1 MTLRRRTLLRSALFA
16 PALAS
21 PGLIKPRAAHAA
33 GRKVIRAVPIG
44 DLKVLD
50 PIWTTAYITRN
61 HAYLVWDTLFA
72 LDAHNAPQPQMVE
85 SWHAGADGL
94 TYEFTLRP
102 GLLWHD
108 GTKVRAADCVASVR
122 RWGAKD
128 GMGRALMAVTAS
140 IDAVDDR
147 TFRLALKRPVGFV
160 IDALG
165 KIDSNVPFMMPER
178 LANIDPNTQIT
189 EVVGSGPFRFIKDE
203 WVDGSKVVY
212 ERFAGYVPR
221 GEPPSQAAG
230 GKVAKVDRVELLYM
244 PDSSVAANALIKGEV
259 DVLESP
265 APDLIGLLKS
275 APDVDVRPN
284 DPLGY
289 TLFMVLNHLQPP
301 FDKLPA
307 RQALAAAVDQAAFM
321 QATVGDR
328 TPWRKCA
335 AMFGCGTAE
344 ESQQGAATIGGDLAS
359 ARTLFLANYDG
370 RPVVVMDPA
379 DNATLHPSALVAAAT
394 LRSLGAKV
402 DLQAMDWSTLVQRRA
417 SKRPMA
423 DGGWNVFV
431 TNATVTGIANPL
443 LNTFARNCGEAW
455 YGWPCD
461 ERIAQLTEA
470 WAMETDSTKRHAITE
485 ELQRRHLE
493 SVTYIPLGQYQ
504 SVIAA
509 RKNITGIIGG
519 PALFYWNVD
528 KT

>member
-1 MTLRRRTLLRSALFA
+1 MTLRRRTVLQT
-16 PALAS
+16 ALAAS
-21 PGLIKPRAAHAA
+21 TLSAVRAPRAAEA
-33 GRKVIRAVPIG
+33 KVIRAVPIG

-61 HAYLVWDTLFA
+61 HGYLVWDTLFA
-72 LDAHNAPQPQMVE
+72 LDAQNRPQPQMVE
-85 SWHAGADGL
+85 SWHASNDGL

-108 GTKVRAADCVASVR
+108 GKPVRAADCVASVR

-128 GMGRALMAVTAS
+128 GMGRALLAATAS
-140 IDAVDDR
+140 IDALDDR
-147 TFRLALKRPVGFV
+147 SFRLVLKRPVGFV

-178 LANIDPNTQIT
+178 LANTDPNTQIT
-189 EVVGSGPFRFIKDE
+189 QPIGSGPFRFMQDE
-203 WVDGSKVVY
+203 WVAGSKVVY

-221 GEPPSQAAG
+221 SEPPSQAAG

-244 PDSSVAANALIKGEV
+244 PDASVAANALIKGEL
-259 DVLESP
+259 DLLESP

-275 APDVDVRPN
+275 SKDVVVRPN

-289 TLFMVLNHLQPP
+289 ALFMVLNHLQPP
-301 FDKLPA
+301 FDNAAA
-307 RQALAAAVDQAAFM
+307 RSALAMAVDQAAFM
-321 QATVGDR
+321 EATVGDR
-328 TPWRKCA
+328 TPWQKCV

-344 ESQQGAATIGGDLAS
+344 ASDAGGAAIGGDVTK
-359 ARTLFLANYDG
+359 ARAQFMANYDG

-379 DNATLHPSALVAAAT
+379 DNATLHPGALIAADT
-394 LRSLGAKV
+394 LRQLGAKV
-402 DLQAMDWSTLVQRRA
+402 DVQAMDWSTLTQRRT
-417 SKRPMA
+417 SKKPPSE
-423 DGGWNVFV
+423 GGWNVFV

-443 LNTFARNCGEAW
+443 LNTFARNCGDAW

-461 ERIAQLTEA
+461 ERIAQLTDA
-470 WAMETDSTKRHAITE
+470 WAMETDATKRHAITE

-493 SVTYIPLGQYQ
+493 LVTYVPLGQYQ

-509 RKNITGIIGG
+509 RKNLTGIIGG

>member
-1 MTLRRRTLLRSALFA
+1 MRLRRRTLLQTALTA
-16 PALAS
+16 PALIVS
-21 PGLIKPRAAHAA
+21 YTSRAAAP
-33 GRKVIRAVPIG
+33 KVIRAVPIG

-72 LDAHNAPQPQMVE
+72 LDAQNRPQPQMVE
-85 SWHAGADGL
+85 TWHASSDGL

-108 GTKVRAADCVASVR
+108 GMPVRAADCVASVR
-122 RWGAKD
+122 RWGARD
-128 GMGRALMAVTAS
+128 GMGRALLAATAS
-140 IDAVDDR
+140 IDPLDER
-147 TFRLALKRPVGFV
+147 SFRLSLKRPVGFV

-178 LANIDPNTQIT
+178 LANTDPNTQIT
-189 EVVGSGPFRFIKDE
+189 EALGSGPFRFIKDE
-203 WVDGSKVVY
+203 WVVGAKVVY
-212 ERFAGYVPR
+212 ERFPGYEPR
-221 GEPPSQAAG
+221 NEPPSQAAG
-230 GKVAKVDRVELLYM
+230 GKVAKVDRIELQYM
-244 PDSSVAANALIKGEV
+244 PDASVAANALIKGEV

-275 APDVDVRPN
+275 SPDVDVRPN

-289 TLFMVLNHLQPP
+289 ALFMVLNHLQPP
-301 FDKLPA
+301 FDNAAA
-307 RQALAAAVDQAAFM
+307 RQALAMAVDQSSFM

-328 TPWRKCA
+328 TPWRKCV

-344 ESQQGAATIGGDLAS
+344 ESAAGGATIGGDLGK
-359 ARTLFLANYDG
+359 ARAQFAANYDG

-379 DNATLHPSALVAAAT
+379 DNATLHPGALLAADT
-394 LRSLGAKV
+394 LRRLGAKV
-402 DLQAMDWSTLVQRRA
+402 DLQTMDWSTLTQRRA
-417 SKRPMA
+417 SKKPA
-423 DGGWNVFV
+423 SEGGWNAFV

-443 LNTFARNCGEAW
+443 LNTFARNCGDAW

-461 ERIAQLTEA
+461 ERVAQLTDT
-470 WAMETDSTKRHAITE
+470 WAMETDAAKRHAITE
-485 ELQRRHLE
+485 ELQRQHLE

-509 RKNITGIIGG
+509 RKSLTGIIGG

-528 KT
+528 KA

>member
-1 MTLRRRTLLRSALFA
+1 MTLRRRTVLQT
-16 PALAS
+16 ALAAS
-21 PGLIKPRAAHAA
+21 SLSVMRSPRAAEA
-33 GRKVIRAVPIG
+33 KVIRAVPIG

-61 HAYLVWDTLFA
+61 HGYLVWDTLFA
-72 LDAHNAPQPQMVE
+72 LDAQNRPQPQMVE
-85 SWHAGADGL
+85 SWHASSDGL

-108 GTKVRAADCVASVR
+108 GKPVRAADCVASVR

-128 GMGRALMAVTAS
+128 GMGRALLAATTS
-140 IDAVDDR
+140 IDALDER
-147 TFRLALKRPVGFV
+147 SFRMVLKRPVGFV

-165 KIDSNVPFMMPER
+165 KIDSNVPFMMPEH
-178 LANIDPNTQIT
+178 LANTDPNTQIT
-189 EVVGSGPFRFIKDE
+189 QPIGSGPFRFVLDE
-203 WVDGSKVVY
+203 WVAGSKVVY
-212 ERFAGYVPR
+212 QRFAGYVPR
-221 GEPPSQAAG
+221 SEPPSQAAG

-244 PDSSVAANALIKGEV
+244 PDASVAANALIKGEL
-259 DVLESP
+259 DLLESP

-275 APDVDVRPN
+275 SKDVEVRPN

-289 TLFMVLNHLQPP
+289 ALFMVINHLTPP
-301 FDKLPA
+301 FDNAAA
-307 RQALAAAVDQAAFM
+307 RSALAMAVDQASFM

-328 TPWRKCA
+328 TPWQKCV

-344 ESQQGAATIGGDLAS
+344 ASDAGGAAIGGDIAK
-359 ARTLFLANYDG
+359 ARAQFMANYDG

-379 DNATLHPSALVAAAT
+379 DNATLHPGALIAADT
-394 LRSLGAKV
+394 LRQLGAKV
-402 DLQAMDWSTLVQRRA
+402 DLQSMDWSTLTQRRT
-417 SKRPMA
+417 SKKPPSE
-423 DGGWNVFV
+423 GGWNVFV

-443 LNTFARNCGEAW
+443 LNTFARNCGDAW

-461 ERIAQLTEA
+461 ERVAQLTDA
-470 WAMETDSTKRHAITE
+470 WALETDAAKRHAITE

-493 SVTYIPLGQYQ
+493 SVTYVPLGQYQ

-509 RKNITGIIGG
+509 RKNLTGIIGG